1 MANKNP
7 AISSLADNI
16 RQGVN
21 NRLKDLHTSMPG
33 IIQSFDPVNQTASVQ
48 AAVRRVFITRE
59 GTNEILAPQDIP
71 ILINVPVQF
80 PRGGGFSLTFPVK
93 KGDECLLVFA
103 ERSFDEWHK
112 FGGVRDPGARRF
124 HSLSDA
130 TAFVGISSIPNK
142 VPNYDANNTQL
153 KKDDGSAVVSINNDS
168 SIDITAD
175 SDINAISQ
183 ANIKADA
190 SSNIDAIAGG
200 NIKAEA
206 TVNIDAIAGGDMTL
220 ECVNLTAT
228 ATGTAEVTATSGCT
242 ITAPMITLNGNV
254 VINGT
259 LSQGGGGGIA
269 SLEGGLNVTG
279 TITNNGKDVGDTHQ
293 HAQPVDSGG
302 DTESNITG
310 VL

>member
-16 RQGVN
+16 KQGVN

-130 TAFVGISSIPNK
+130 TAFVGISSLPNK
-142 VPNYDANNTQL
+142 VPNYDPNNTQL
-153 KKDDGSAVVSINNDS
+153 KKDDGSAVVSVNNDS
-168 SIDITAD
+168 TIDITAD
-175 SDINAISQ
+175 SDIN
-183 ANIKADA
+183 
-190 SSNIDAIAGG
+190 
-200 NIKAEA
+200 
-206 TVNIDAIAGGDMTL
+206 AIAGGDMTL

-279 TITNNGKDVGDTHQ
+279 TMTNNGKDVGDTHQ